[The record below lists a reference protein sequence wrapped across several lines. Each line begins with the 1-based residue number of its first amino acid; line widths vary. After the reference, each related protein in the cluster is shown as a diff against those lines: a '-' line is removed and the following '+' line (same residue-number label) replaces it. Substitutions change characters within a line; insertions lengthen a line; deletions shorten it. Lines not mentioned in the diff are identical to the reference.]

1 MEYHDQDFI
10 TKDIKTIPGFNYIQ
24 QVHSET
30 EQKLKRELPKSF
42 PLSLWMTTFSVSD
55 ESRQELIIP
64 ENPLEEAIYWLGF
77 NPGNSYNL
85 RDSLLVRITD
95 KPQCILGI
103 SEHPNIKNMA
113 RELRKAY
120 NNKPVRRTAET
131 LKIPSRDWAQYKSFT
146 HEPSQIGVYLI
157 FPENNLNIA
166 HDFEDIFRR
175 YNALEMILEKGY
187 KYSYERSEE
196 ELLTFFALT

>member
-64 ENPLEEAIYWLGF
+64 EN
-77 NPGNSYNL
+77 
-85 RDSLLVRITD
+85 
-95 KPQCILGI
+95 
-103 SEHPNIKNMA
+103 
-113 RELRKAY
+113 
-120 NNKPVRRTAET
+120 
-131 LKIPSRDWAQYKSFT
+131 
-146 HEPSQIGVYLI
+146 
-157 FPENNLNIA
+157 NLNIA